1 MDKLDV
7 LTRKREISEE
17 LVRALVLPRVE
28 NHLQQHCKFLA
39 VQRDGGLQHK
49 GGDKLLKAKATQ
61 LAQCI
66 QEDILSHSLL
76 DKELETLVAKNRISS
91 HEYVKE
97 LSHALSLLEDLV
109 VECRTGN
116 RSQYNRTAVELMRAR
131 YHALS
136 LKISVLHNQVLIDA
150 YTKEN
155 NAALQAVHKEL
166 SVMDNS
172 LSKQLAKST
181 GLLRS
186 YQCMGDDFVRLAA
199 SYAQILAS
207 IENEKWA
214 LKEIDRMQQL

>member
-1 MDKLDV
+1 MTGV
-7 LTRKREISEE
+7 
-17 LVRALVLPRVE
+17 
-28 NHLQQHCKFLA
+28 N
-39 VQRDGGLQHK
+39 
-49 GGDKLLKAKATQ
+49 LLFV
-61 LAQCI
+61 I
-66 QEDILSHSLL
+66 WDILHGSHV
-76 DKELETLVAKNRISS
+76 DVDVFCNLVCHRL
-91 HEYVKE
+91 HCLKE

-116 RSQYNRTAVELMRAR
+116 HSQYNRTAVELMRAR